1 MNNTRSIAV
10 CLVLVIVLALL
21 GEWVGASIMFLLACM
36 QTYREYRIR
45 RMLYTHWELRQDAE
59 GATWDSRNKR
69 EIKYPYK

>member
-1 MNNTRSIAV
+1 
-10 CLVLVIVLALL
+10 
-21 GEWVGASIMFLLACM
+21 MFLLACM

-45 RMLYTHWELRQDAE
+45 RMLYTHWEMRQDAG